1 MSESWS
7 GEAALRRARERRRLP
22 RRRSP
27 ANAPRYRR
35 GSEVAVRAM
44 MLRLPGADGSPR
56 DVDGSPLYESVE
68 ALERLVADRLGV
80 EDAALRVR
88 RC

>member
-1 MSESWS
+1 M
-7 GEAALRRARERRRLP
+7 
-22 RRRSP
+22 
-27 ANAPRYRR
+27 
-35 GSEVAVRAM
+35 RAM

-88 RC
+88 RCFKKDAEAHVPKRGLHDIGTGRSSRSLCGLGASTRLARAT